1 MHISQGAN
9 INRWIV
15 SNVSISMLFSASA
28 T

>member
-1 MHISQGAN
+1 MRVSQGAN
-9 INRWIV
+9 INRWMV